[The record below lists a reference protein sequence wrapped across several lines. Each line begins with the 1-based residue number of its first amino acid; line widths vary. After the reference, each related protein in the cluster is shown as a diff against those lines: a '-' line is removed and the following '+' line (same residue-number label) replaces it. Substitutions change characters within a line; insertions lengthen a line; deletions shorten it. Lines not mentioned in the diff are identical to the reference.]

1 MHSNRFHG
9 RLTASLLLAA
19 LLLTFSSCGTEPAG
33 NTDSPDT
40 VPAQTEETQPETDYL
55 DVLEIRDMEG
65 RSFAVFGQSYA
76 GRQNFYLE
84 EKDGDPMNDALR
96 ARDLAVEER
105 LNIALAYEGMQDRGQ
120 VKKTIQSLILAGDE
134 TYQLVVTSLSDGINT
149 LSTSEL
155 LYDLRALPYLRL
167 EEEYWNKSMY
177 DNMTFYGKQ
186 YFSTGAISLQ
196 YYLTPIVMQFNKQLA
211 ENYQV
216 GDIYEIV
223 RNGEWTVDKLVEI
236 AYATSNDINGDGTM
250 DNSDFYGL
258 VVDGTFGNVLYN
270 GAGFSSVAYE
280 GDACLLTLD
289 SAASIDFIDKCAA
302 MFGNRDMILNDA
314 DGSGLNGEL
323 FRDNRA
329 MFITNTV
336 LGSSNMR
343 DMEEDFG
350 IIPTPKS
357 DASQEHYMSSCN
369 TWLPSGIGV
378 PSICSTPED
387 TGLILETM
395 AYISDMHLRSAVYD
409 VTLQGKVSRDE
420 ESAAMLD
427 LIYARTAFDFN
438 TVFDFGG
445 TSILLRECVLG
456 EQENFSSKYAAVK
469 NKAQTALDDML
480 AFAKE

>member
-1 MHSNRFHG
+1 MKHNL
-9 RLTASLLLAA
+9 LTALLAA
-19 LLLTFSSCGTEPAG
+19 LLAAASMTACGGSADPAD
-33 NTDSPDT
+33 TTT
-40 VPAQTEETQPETDYL
+40 VPETEAAPAETEPETDYL
-55 DVLEIRDMEG
+55 DVLEVKDMNG
-65 RSFAVFGQSYA
+65 RTFAVFGQSYA

-84 EKDGDPMNDALR
+84 EKDGDAMNDALR

-105 LNIALAYEGMQDRGQ
+105 LNISLVYEGLQDRGQ
-120 VKKTIQSLILAGDE
+120 VKNNMKSLIMAGDE

-155 LYDLRALPYLRL
+155 LYDLRALPYLQL
-167 EEEYWNKSMY
+167 EKEYWNKSMY

-211 ENYQV
+211 EDYQA

-223 RNGEWTVDKLVEI
+223 RSGEWTVDKLIEI
-236 AYATSNDINGDGTM
+236 ASTASHDLNGDGSMTT
-250 DNSDFYGL
+250 DDFYGL

-280 GDACLLTLD
+280 GDNCVLTLD

-302 MFGNRDMILNDA
+302 MFGNRDVILNDA
-314 DGSGLNGEL
+314 DGTGLNSTL
-323 FRDNRA
+323 FRDNRTL
-329 MFITNTV
+329 FITNTV
-336 LGSSNMR
+336 LGASGMR

-357 DASQEHYMSSCN
+357 NESQEFYMSSCN

-378 PSICSTPED
+378 PSICSTPEE

-395 AYISDMHLRSAVYD
+395 AYISDQHLRSAVYD

-420 ESAAMLD
+420 DSAAMLD

-456 EQENFSSKYAAVK
+456 EQDNFSSRYASVK
-469 NKAQTALDDML
+469 TKAQTALDDML

>member
-1 MHSNRFHG
+1 MKTKL
-9 RLTASLLLAA
+9 LTMLLAA
-19 LLLTFSSCGTEPAG
+19 LMTASALTACGSAG
-33 NTDSPDT
+33 DSADT
-40 VPAQTEETQPETDYL
+40 APAQTDTAAETEPETDYL
-55 DVLEIRDMEG
+55 DVLEVRDMGG
-65 RSFAVFGQSYA
+65 RTFAVFGQSYA

-84 EKDGDPMNDALR
+84 EKDGDAMNDALR
-96 ARDLAVEER
+96 SRDLAVEER
-105 LNIALAYEGMQDRGQ
+105 LNISLVYEGLQDRGQ
-120 VKKTIQSLILAGDE
+120 VKNNMKSLIMAGDE
-134 TYQLVVTSLSDGINT
+134 TYQLVITSLSDGINT

-155 LYDLRALPYLRL
+155 LYDLRALPYLQL
-167 EEEYWNKSMY
+167 EKEYWNKSMY

-196 YYLTPIVMQFNKQLA
+196 YYLTPIMQFNKQLA
-211 ENYQV
+211 TDYQV

-223 RNGEWTVDKLVEI
+223 REGKWTVDKLIEI
-236 AYATSNDINGDGTM
+236 AYSVSHDLNGDGTM
-250 DNSDFYGL
+250 TTDDFYGL

-280 GDACLLTLD
+280 GDNCVLTLD

-302 MFGNRDMILNDA
+302 MFGNRDVILNDA
-314 DGSGLNGEL
+314 DGAGLNATL
-323 FRDNRA
+323 FRDNRTL
-329 MFITNTV
+329 FITNTV
-336 LGSSNMR
+336 LGASNMR

-357 DASQEHYMSSCN
+357 NEAQESYMSSCN

-378 PSICSTPED
+378 PSICSTPEE

-395 AYISDMHLRSAVYD
+395 AYISDQYLRTAVYD

-420 ESAAMLD
+420 DSAAMLD

-456 EQENFSSKYAAVK
+456 EKENFSSKYAAVK
-469 NKAQTALDDML
+469 TKAQTALDDML

>member
-1 MHSNRFHG
+1 MDSKRI
-9 RLTASLLLAA
+9 LTALLAA
-19 LLLTFSSCGTEPAG
+19 CLLGCTSCGGGESGTETTA
-33 NTDSPDT
+33 DT
-40 VPAQTEETQPETDYL
+40 VETAAETVAETDYL
-55 DVLEIRDMEG
+55 DTLEIRDMAG
-65 RSFAVFGQSYA
+65 RTFAVFGQSYA
-76 GRQNFYLE
+76 SRQNFYLE
-84 EKDGDPMNDALR
+84 EKDGDAMNDALR

-105 LNIALAYEGMQDRGQ
+105 LNLSLAYEGMQDRGQ
-120 VKKTIQSLILAGDE
+120 VKNTIKSLILAGDE

-155 LYDLRALPYLRL
+155 LYDLRSMPHLRL

-211 ENYQV
+211 SDYQL
-216 GDIYEIV
+216 GNIYEIV
-223 RNGEWTVDKLVEI
+223 RNGQWTVDKLVEF
-236 AYATSNDINGDGTM
+236 AYAASHDANGDGTV
-250 DNSDFYGL
+250 DQTDFFGL

-280 GDACLLTLD
+280 GDNCVLTLD
-289 SAASIDFIDKCAA
+289 SAASIDFIDKCASL
-302 MFGNRDMILNDA
+302 FGDRTKIINDA
-314 DGSGLNGEL
+314 DGKGLNSEM

-329 MFITNTV
+329 IFITNTV
-336 LGSSNMR
+336 LGASGMR

-350 IIPTPKS
+350 IIPTPKYNE
-357 DASQEHYMSSCN
+357 AQEYYMSSCN

-395 AYISDMHLRSAVYD
+395 AYISDTFLRPAVYD

-420 ESAAMLD
+420 DSAAMLD

-456 EQENFSSKYAAVK
+456 EQENFSSRYAAVQQ
-469 NKAQTALDDML
+469 KAQKALDDML

>member
-1 MHSNRFHG
+1 MCSNRIQI
-9 RLTASLLLAA
+9 RPTVSLLLAA
-19 LLLTFSSCGTEPAG
+19 LLLTFTSCGS
-33 NTDSPDT
+33 SPNETTASQDT
-40 VPAQTEETQPETDYL
+40 VSAQTEETTAETDYL
-55 DVLEIRDMEG
+55 DTLEVKDMEG
-65 RSFAVFGQSYA
+65 RTFAVFGQSYA

-96 ARDLAVEER
+96 TRDLAVEER
-105 LNIALAYEGMQDRGQ
+105 LNLTLAYEGMQDRGQ
-120 VKKTIQSLILAGDE
+120 VKSTIQSLILAGDE
-134 TYQLVVTSLSDGINT
+134 AYQLIVTSLSDGINT

-155 LYDLRALPYLRL
+155 LYDLRSLPYLRL

-211 ENYQV
+211 ENYQA

-236 AYATSNDINGDGTM
+236 ASSVSHDLNGDGVM
-250 DNSDFYGL
+250 DNTDFYGL
-258 VVDGTFGNVLYN
+258 VMDGTFGNVLYN

-280 GDACLLTLD
+280 GDNCILTLD

-302 MFGNRDMILNDA
+302 MFGNREIMLNDA
-314 DGSGLNGEL
+314 DGAGLNGEL

-357 DASQEHYMSSCN
+357 DISQEHYMSSCN

-395 AYISDMHLRSAVYD
+395 AYISDTCLRSAVYD

-469 NKAQTALDDML
+469 NKAQTALDKML

>member
-1 MHSNRFHG
+1 MPSKKV
-9 RLTASLLLAA
+9 LSLLMCA
-19 LLLTFSSCGTEPAG
+19 LLVTCTSCGSSPADETDTDLRTETA
-33 NTDSPDT
+33 
-40 VPAQTEETQPETDYL
+40 AAETAPETDYL
-55 DVLEIRDMEG
+55 DVLEVKDMAG
-65 RSFAVFGQSYA
+65 RTFAVFGQSYA

-84 EKDGDPMNDALR
+84 EKDGDAMNDALR
-96 ARDLAVEER
+96 SRDLAVEER
-105 LNIALAYEGMQDRGQ
+105 LNIVLAYEGLQDRAQ
-120 VKKTIQSLILAGDE
+120 VKNNIKSLIMAGDE

-155 LYDLRALPYLRL
+155 LYNMRDLPYLQL
-167 EEEYWNKSMY
+167 DKEYWNKSMY

-211 ENYQV
+211 EDYQV

-223 RNGEWTVDKLVEI
+223 QNGQWTVDKLIEI
-236 AYATSNDINGDGTM
+236 AYATSHDLDGDGTM
-250 DNSDFYGL
+250 TQSDFFGL

-270 GAGFSSVAYE
+270 GAGFSSVRYE
-280 GDACLLTLD
+280 GDNCVLTLD
-289 SAASIDFIDKCAA
+289 SAASVDFIDKCAA
-302 MFGNRDMILNDA
+302 MFGNRDVILNDK
-314 DGSGLNGEL
+314 DGAGLNGTM
-323 FRDNRA
+323 FRDNRT

-336 LGSSNMR
+336 LGASNMR
-343 DMEEDFG
+343 DMEADFG

-357 DASQEHYMSSCN
+357 DESQESYMSSCN

-378 PSICSTPED
+378 PSICSTPEE

-395 AYISDMHLRSAVYD
+395 AYISDQYLRTAVYD

-456 EQENFSSKYAAVK
+456 EQENFSSKYAAVQT
-469 NKAQTALDDML
+469 KAQTALDDML